1 MKYLPVLILVIFTS
15 RVYSQSFDELYL
27 KGQLQYN
34 TGDYISLVGTMDHLL
49 SKDPRQGNA
58 YYLRGLAKIFLGDNP
73 GGCSDL
79 AVARSFGVKPPSKQF
94 FGFLCD
100 NEYRIKYLR
109 EYFYSKTE
117 LVAENGYRPVYTR
130 KDTLRGSLRPERTS
144 YNVIFYD
151 LSLKIDPKKKY
162 IQGGNTIYFIVTEA
176 TRRIQ
181 IDLFSHYQISGI
193 THNNQPLEFTREYD
207 AVFVDF
213 PEVLPVNSVQNITVS
228 YSGKPQTAV
237 NPPWFGGF
245 VWEKDKKG
253 NQWDGVACEHLGASS
268 WWPCKDHMSD
278 EPDSMRMT
286 YIVPNGYDLISNG
299 ILTQKKPADEEYTAH
314 TWFVKNSIDNYNATF
329 YLGKFSHF
337 SDSVTND
344 EGTYPLDFYVLPYNL
359 EKARETFKQTKE
371 VIQVYEELFGNYP
384 FPEDGFGMIESP
396 YEGME
401 HQGAIA
407 YGNDYEKKNNPYV
420 HKEYDYI
427 IIHETAHEW
436 WGNSVSAVDMA
447 DMWIQEGFATYAELL
462 FMEKRFGYA
471 DYLKEVASKMIQIFN
486 FWPLVQNRD
495 VNENTFAS
503 NDVYTKGAILLHN
516 LRCTINNDSL
526 FFKIIRDFA
535 VKNRQKVVCSDDFVR
550 LVNNSTG
557 KDYTPF
563 FDKFLKETALPILEY
578 SWQKNGKGIVLKFK
592 WTHVEKGFEMPF
604 CIRSGNKS
612 FRLVGTTGDQKIILN
627 NAETFRFYNMW
638 SGTEEVEKNAFTY
651 FWTKMIK

>member
-1 MKYLPVLILVIFTS
+1 MKYLPVILLILIARS
-15 RVYSQSFDELYL
+15 VYCQSAEELYI

-34 TGDYISLVGTMDHLL
+34 TGNYVSLVGTMDQILL
-49 SKDPRQGNA
+49 QDPRQGNA

-94 FGFLCD
+94 YGFLCD
-100 NEYRIKYLR
+100 DEYRLKYLK
-109 EYFYSKTE
+109 EYFYPKDE

-130 KDTLRGSLRPERTS
+130 KDSLRGSLRPERTA
-144 YNVIFYD
+144 YDVTFYD
-151 LSLKIDPKKKY
+151 LHLKIDPKKKF
-162 IQGGNTIYFIVTEA
+162 ISGSNTIYFRVIEA

-181 IDLFSHYQISGI
+181 VDLFSQYEISAI
-193 THNNQPLEFTREYD
+193 TLNHKPLDFTREFD
-207 AVFVDF
+207 AIFVSF
-213 PEVLPVNSVQNITVS
+213 PEELPVNSLQNITVT

-245 VWEKDKKG
+245 VWKKDKNG

-268 WWPCKDHMSD
+268 WWPCKDHLSD

-286 YIVPNGYDLISNG
+286 YIVPDGYDLISNG
-299 ILTQKKPADEEYTAH
+299 TQVEVKPDEKGYTAH
-314 TWFVKNSIDNYNATF
+314 TWVVRNSIDNYNATF

-337 SDSVTND
+337 ADSVTNS
-344 EGTYPLDFYVLPYNL
+344 EGTYPLDYYVLPYNL

-371 VIQVYEELFGNYP
+371 VIQVYEQLFGNYP
-384 FPEDGFGMIESP
+384 FPEDGFGMVESP

-407 YGNDYEKKNNPYV
+407 YGNDFEKKNNTYV

-427 IIHETAHEW
+427 IVHETAHEW
-436 WGNSVSAVDMA
+436 WGNSVSATDMA
-447 DMWIQEGFATYAELL
+447 DIWIQEGFATYAELL
-462 FMEKRFGYA
+462 FMEKRFGYN
-471 DYLKEVASKMIQIFN
+471 DYLKEVAARMIQIFN

-503 NDVYTKGAILLHN
+503 NDVYTKGAVMLHN

-526 FFKIIRDFA
+526 FFRIIKDFA
-535 VKNRQKVVCSDDFVR
+535 VKNKQKVVSSDDFVN
-550 LVNNSTG
+550 LVHDYTG

-563 FDKFLKETALPILEY
+563 FEKFLKETALPILEY
-578 SWQKNGKGIVLKFK
+578 RWQKTEKGIILKFR
-592 WTHVEKGFEMPF
+592 WTHVGDGFEMPF

-612 FRLVGTTGDQKIILN
+612 FRLEGTTEDQQVMLN

-638 SGTEEVEKNAFTY
+638 SGTEEVERNAFTY
-651 FWTKMIK
+651 FWTKMVK